1 MSCESLT
8 IGEWLNSNGFQDGEA
23 VREFLKEWDEAFSDE
38 EEINMIKQS
47 IGFEGDDLD
56 EDENYDEEGEKN
68 EFMEQYIDRCY
79 DFGTGSDEYK
89 QTIINIL
96 DPVELK

>member
-1 MSCESLT
+1 M
-8 IGEWLNSNGFQDGEA
+8 
-23 VREFLKEWDEAFSDE
+23 KEWDEAFSDE

-56 EDENYDEEGEKN
+56 EDEYYDEEGEKH
-68 EFMEQYIDRCY
+68 EFIEQYIDRCY